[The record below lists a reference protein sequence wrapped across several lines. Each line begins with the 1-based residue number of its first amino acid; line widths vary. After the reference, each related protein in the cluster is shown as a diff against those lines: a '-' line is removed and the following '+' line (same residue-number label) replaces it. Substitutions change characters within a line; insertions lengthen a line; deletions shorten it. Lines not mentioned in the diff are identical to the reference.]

1 MEIILLIN
9 GALFAYLVFSKNLS
23 DKKTERNER
32 AVYLGLGI
40 LFFFIVV
47 VSLLHLLGKHQMV
60 EIITWIGIFITS
72 TAIGI
77 RLFQVFRKKA

>member
-9 GALFAYLVFSKNLS
+9 GILFAYLVFSKNLS

-32 AVYLGLGI
+32 AVYLGLGV

-47 VSLLHLLGKHQMV
+47 VSLLHLLGMHQV
-60 EIITWIGIFITS
+60 IEIILWVVTLITS

-77 RLFQVFRKKA
+77 RLFQVFTKKA

>member
-9 GALFAYLVFSKNLS
+9 GLLFAYLVFSKNLS
-23 DKKTERNER
+23 DKETERNKR
-32 AVYLGLGI
+32 SVYLGLGVF
-40 LFFFIVV
+40 LFFFVALI
-47 VSLLHLLGKHQMV
+47 LLHYLGKHQMV
-60 EIITWIGIFITS
+60 EIISWIGVFITS

>member
-1 MEIILLIN
+1 MELILLIN
-9 GALFAYLVFSKNLS
+9 GALFAWLVFSKNLS
-23 DKKTERNER
+23 DKKTERNKR
-32 AVYLGLGI
+32 SVYLGLGVFL
-40 LFFFIVV
+40 LFLVLLT
-47 VSLLHLLGKHQMV
+47 LLHYLGKHQMV